1 MEKSSSTLTQ
11 PPRRKPFKVSIL
23 FAPIFV
29 PLLFLAAAIS
39 IPWTYI
45 HKLKQRRQERKF
57 VEQMKKAS
65 RHMSWEEFKQ
75 AIGNGEGTA
84 IGEHLSIKGPFRV
97 WWTPED
103 VPATSPHKWK
113 PEQEQN
119 GAWME
124 PEFRPFSEW
133 CYARFT
139 NPQSGRAW
147 LVPISEKQRK
157 QLRAMLTNAR
167 FVSTCAF
174 RSVREKDTVKV
185 RL

>member
-1 MEKSSSTLTQ
+1 MEESSSTLTQ
-11 PPRRKPFKVSIL
+11 PPRRKPLKVSIL
-23 FAPIFV
+23 FAPIYV
-29 PLLFLAAAIS
+29 PLLFLAAAMS

-65 RHMSWEEFKQ
+65 RLMSWEEFKQ
-75 AIGNGEGTA
+75 ATGNGEGTA
-84 IGEHLSIKGPFRV
+84 IGEYLSTKGPFRI

-113 PEQEQN
+113 REQN
-119 GAWME
+119 VAWME
-124 PEFRPFSEW
+124 PEFLPFFEW

-139 NPQSGRAW
+139 NPQSGMAR
-147 LVPISEKQRK
+147 LVPIPEEERK
-157 QLRAMLTNAR
+157 QLRAMLTSAR
-167 FVSTCAF
+167 FVSTCSF

-185 RL
+185 RS